1 MALLTTQVLRV
12 CRFRHLSPLSQDN
25 DNSALLV
32 AQWLCSRVIQ
42 KSSPWPAFHIPA
54 NPTCSSPWHIDPELP
69 SLPLSQL
76 SVCYLLFKLPNQPP
90 QLISVH
96 PVPLT
101 DHTAHT
107 CVMVAYTL
115 SVEAKGFVVLWWR
128 QTPLRLDWPLSLHPS
143 FSSAPQP
150 LSCLSGY
157 RPPSCSWSYFSALS
171 LLSPPLSG
179 VRQLTPLPL
188 ATPF

>member
-90 QLISVH
+90 PTNLCAPRSSHRPHCTHVCDGCLHTQCRSQRFCGSVMTSNTSKAGLT
-96 PVPLT
+96 PVPPPFFLICSST
-101 DHTAHT
+101 
-107 CVMVAYTL
+107 
-115 SVEAKGFVVLWWR
+115 SVLPLW
-128 QTPLRLDWPLSLHPS
+128 L
-143 FSSAPQP
+143 
-150 LSCLSGY
+150 
-157 RPPSCSWSYFSALS
+157 PPSLLFLVLLQRSVLAIPSS
-171 LLSPPLSG
+171 L
-179 VRQLTPLPL
+179 RC
-188 ATPF
+188 